1 MQKNHQLSKILKMI
15 FILPCAL
22 RSALCALR
30 HALCSLRHALS
41 AMLLGVEL

>member
-1 MQKNHQLSKILKMI
+1 MI